1 MGSDNRPV
9 STQTTLEIQEIPKK
23 MELRKHRGHTR
34 QNAMAMEDPKLKLLV
49 EEIGK
54 LEIEEDAAQTSS
66 QKAAVRIQLRG
77 RR

>member
-1 MGSDNRPV
+1 
-9 STQTTLEIQEIPKK
+9 